1 MSFNYSASASTALNL
16 ISKFGREV
24 QILRKS
30 GSTINKVTGAATGG
44 ADRTGTIKAAIL
56 PASGASINDLDGK
69 YTEELVRGN
78 VRFVIA
84 EAVNAPFAPI
94 TGDRIKFDAEEWE
107 SIGVTPIAPSG
118 TAVLYKI
125 GIIKR

>member
-1 MSFNYSASASTALNL
+1 MAFDYAASAATALSL
-16 ISKFGREV
+16 ITKFGREV
-24 QILRKS
+24 QILRAN
-30 GSTINKVTGAATGG
+30 GRTINKVTGAPSGG
-44 ADRTGTIKAAIL
+44 SDLTGTIKAAIL
-56 PASGASINDLDGK
+56 PASGANINDLDGK

-84 EAVNAPFAPI
+84 EAVNVPFAPI
-94 TGDRIKFDAEEWE
+94 TGDRIKFDSEEWE